1 MPTILLVTATLY
13 RHAVARLPY
22 ALRQAGFRVWA
33 VCPQVSAVRYS
44 DHLAG
49 GSAYPDD
56 IGPDGLALVMADA
69 VVRSGADAL
78 LFGDEVAAGV
88 ARGLVEGQCGGPAAD
103 AVTPPLRALLDA
115 WIGGVDGCAFR
126 RSALVERMRALGIRT
141 PRQVALGPST
151 DAAAL
156 DGLGAPIV
164 VKRDHGSGGG
174 GVVLAATPGAALEAA
189 ARLRPAGSDPAGAGL
204 VVAQEHVAGAAAS
217 VTFAAR
223 GGRLLDGFAY
233 KALHCHPEPC
243 GPASV
248 IEALDR
254 PDLLAMARRVVADLR
269 YSGFGG
275 IDVIL
280 PEDGGAP
287 VFLELNARPP
297 QTAHLG
303 HLFGA
308 DLARALFRE
317 VGGGAGPT
325 DDAHAIRATTVALF
339 PAEWARDPA
348 SPHLHAAHHDV
359 PWQEPRLTAAIMA
372 LTPRLRSPG

>member
-22 ALRQAGFRVWA
+22 ALRRAGFRVWA

-44 DHLAG
+44 DHLDG
-49 GSAYPDD
+49 GIAYPDD
-56 IGPDGLALVMADA
+56 IGPGGLALVMADA
-69 VVRSGADAL
+69 VERSGADAL

-88 ARGLVEGQCGGPAAD
+88 ARALLTGVEAD
-103 AVTPPLRALLDA
+103 VVTPPLRALLEA
-115 WIGGVDGCAFR
+115 WIGGVDGCAFH
-126 RSALVERMRALGIRT
+126 RSALVERVRGLGIRT
-141 PRQVALGPST
+141 PRQVALEPPA

-156 DGLGAPIV
+156 AGLGAPIV

-174 GVVLAATPGAALEAA
+174 GVALVATPGEALDIA
-189 ARLRPAGSDPAGAGL
+189 ARLLPSGTDAAGVGM
-204 VVAQEHVAGAAAS
+204 VVAQEHVAGATAS
-217 VTFAAR
+217 VSFVAR
-223 GGRLLDGFAY
+223 GGLLLDGFAY
-233 KALHCHPEPC
+233 KALHRHPEPF

-248 IEALDR
+248 IAALDR
-254 PDLLAMARRVVADLR
+254 PDLLEMARRVVADLR

-280 PEDGGAP
+280 PEDGGPP

-297 QTAHLG
+297 QTTHLG

-308 DLARALFRE
+308 DLARALFQA
-317 VGGGAGPT
+317 VSGAAAAAPDTPT
-325 DDAHAIRATTVALF
+325 ARATTVALF
-339 PAEWARDPA
+339 PAEWTRDPA
-348 SPHLHAAHHDV
+348 SPYLHSAHHDV
-359 PWQEPRLTAAIMA
+359 PWHEPRLTAAIMA

>member
-1 MPTILLVTATLY
+1 MPTVLLVTATLY
-13 RHAVARLPY
+13 RHAVARLPC
-22 ALRQAGFRVWA
+22 ALRRAGFRVWA

-44 DHLAG
+44 DHLDG

-56 IGPDGLALVMADA
+56 IGPGGLAMVMADA
-69 VVRSGADAL
+69 VERSGADTL
-78 LFGDEVAAGV
+78 LFGDEVSADVGRALLD
-88 ARGLVEGQCGGPAAD
+88 GLAAD
-103 AVTPPLRALLDA
+103 AVTPPLRALLEA
-115 WIGGVDGCAFR
+115 WIGGVDGCAFH
-126 RSALVERMRALGIRT
+126 RSALVGRVSGLGIRT
-141 PRQVALGPST
+141 PRQVALEPSA

-156 DGLGAPIV
+156 AALGTPLV

-174 GVVLAATPGAALEAA
+174 GVALVATPGEAQEIA
-189 ARLRPAGSDPAGAGL
+189 TRLRPSGADAAGVGM

-233 KALHCHPEPC
+233 KALHRHPEPF

-248 IEALDR
+248 IAAIDR
-254 PDLLAMARRVVADLR
+254 PDLLEMARRLVADLR

-297 QTAHLG
+297 QTTHLG

-317 VGGGAGPT
+317 AGGGAGPAADPFT
-325 DDAHAIRATTVALF
+325 PRATTVALF
-339 PAEWARDPA
+339 PAEWARDPC

-359 PWQEPRLTAAIMA
+359 PWHEPRLTAAIIA